1 MPIEVE
7 KDGGITTITINRPER
22 RNALDM
28 PHFQQLARAWV
39 DFRDDPQA
47 RVAII
52 TGVGDSFCVGAD
64 LKSFVPAVT
73 DNVEELAAGQS
84 ELPADAGLVAVLRE
98 FDLWK
103 PVVAAVNGLCVAGG
117 MEMLLG
123 TDIRL
128 ASNGASFGIFEPKRG
143 LFPGGGTTVRLPRQ
157 IPFPWAMEIL
167 LLCEAVDADTAFRM
181 GLVNKVV
188 SEEAL
193 LLEARRWAEKII
205 DNAPLAIEAVKKS
218 VLTGLRL
225 PLEEAFRFELERAA
239 EVFMTEDAR
248 EGPLAFAQKR
258 KPVWQG
264 K

>member
-7 KDGGITTITINRPER
+7 RDGGIWTITINRPER

-47 RVAII
+47 RVAIV

-167 LLCEAVDADTAFRM
+167 LLCDAVDADTAFRM